1 MVEFNSFEFSNLISN
16 FQQILFS
23 FFNYTRSVMVIIF
36 QP

>member
-1 MVEFNSFEFSNLISN
+1 MVEFNSLEFSNLISN

-23 FFNYTRSVMVIIF
+23 FFDDARSVLVIIF